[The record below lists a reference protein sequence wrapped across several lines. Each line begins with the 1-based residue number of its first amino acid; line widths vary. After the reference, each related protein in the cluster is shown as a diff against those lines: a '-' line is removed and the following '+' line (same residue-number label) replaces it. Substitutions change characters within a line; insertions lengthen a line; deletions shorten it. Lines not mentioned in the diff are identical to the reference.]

1 MGTRCMHR
9 PRAVYPGSLGGV
21 AAPFVLLL
29 CPCVVR
35 HTLTGPTRIPCS
47 VVPPPRSSS
56 STYRILGPVLFLGL
70 SRLVISSYPP
80 RLPAPLNTRPSRP
93 SFCQESFQVLAG
105 CVGGYRRCIQFLWR
119 VRSVL
124 TFLLSLL
131 ELRSR
136 WFQDVMSSRRARHS
150 AAGAIAG
157 SRAPLNHGPSSGQ
170 LRSRQPID
178 MCMLPLAGVSQACDT
193 PSRRQLV
200 DKLALLH
207 SN

>member
-1 MGTRCMHR
+1 MGTRCKHR

-35 HTLTGPTRIPCS
+35 HTHTGPTRIPCS

-93 SFCQESFQVLAG
+93 SFTAA
-105 CVGGYRRCIQFLWR
+105 
-119 VRSVL
+119 L
-124 TFLLSLL
+124 TRKVSKCWPAASEAIDGVFICCGVCAPCSP
-131 ELRSR
+131 S
-136 WFQDVMSSRRARHS
+136 SSRCTTCC
-150 AAGAIAG
+150 GASSSTTI
-157 SRAPLNHGPSSGQ
+157 PSSCVACAHSHCTIT
-170 LRSRQPID
+170 RASNPEE
-178 MCMLPLAGVSQACDT
+178 LPSKV
-193 PSRRQLV
+193 P
-200 DKLALLH
+200 ALPD
-207 SN
+207 